1 MMTGSPDDGD
11 FRIFQISRRM
21 GGTSKLD
28 LTFSNLS
35 EIFTFVKQ
43 SHFQDHL
50 EAGMEPRQAKK
61 ILIVD
66 DEKDTVEMITALL
79 ELEGY
84 QVLSALSGSEAMKIL
99 AMENQKVP
107 EPETPVDLILLDIL
121 LGDADGRE
129 ICLKIKE
136 DEKLKFIP
144 VIILTVRSSLQD
156 KINGLN
162 LGADDYLT
170 KPFVNE
176 ELLARVRVMLR
187 IKDLHDELKR
197 EQDKNVLLTQAL
209 EKRYSFDNILGKNAR
224 MQEVFE
230 LISDIA
236 DTDSTVLIQGE
247 SGTGKEL
254 IARAIHFNSDR
265 KTKPFVVA
273 NCSAYSQNLLESEL
287 FGHEKGSFTGAIRRK
302 IGRFEMANGGTI
314 FLDEIGEVSPPTQIL
329 LLRVLQDHRFER
341 VGGEETLEVD
351 VRVIAATNKNLTEE
365 MKKGTFREDLYY
377 RLNVIPIFVPP
388 LRDRKDDITTLAS
401 HSLQKFSRERG
412 KEVTGFSP
420 EVMEILLAHSWPGNV
435 RELENVI
442 EHAIIVAKQD
452 KILPKDLPQY
462 LLQKPLAVQEL
473 TTLQDYEKNLILRT
487 LQQTNWNKHKAAK
500 RLNIN
505 RSTLYG
511 KMKRYGLEKEQS

>member
-1 MMTGSPDDGD
+1 
-11 FRIFQISRRM
+11 
-21 GGTSKLD
+21 
-28 LTFSNLS
+28 
-35 EIFTFVKQ
+35 
-43 SHFQDHL
+43 
-50 EAGMEPRQAKK
+50 MEDKKTKK
-61 ILIVD
+61 ILVVD
-66 DEKDTVEMITALL
+66 DEKDTVGMIAALL

-84 QVLSALSGSEAMKIL
+84 RVLSALSGREAMSTLEAESQKIS
-99 AMENQKVP
+99 ES
-107 EPETPVDLILLDIL
+107 ETPVDLILLDIL
-121 LGDADGRE
+121 LGDADGRD
-129 ICLKIKE
+129 ICQKVKE
-136 DEKLKFIP
+136 NEKLKFIP

-156 KINGLN
+156 KINSLN

-170 KPFVNE
+170 KPFINE
-176 ELLARVRVMLR
+176 ELLAKVKVMLR

-197 EQDKNVLLTQAL
+197 EKDKNILLSRAL
-209 EKRYSFDNILGKNAR
+209 EKLYSFGNILGKNAK
-224 MQEVFE
+224 MQEVYE

-254 IARAIHFNSDR
+254 IARAIHFNSYR

-329 LLRVLQDHRFER
+329 LLRVLQDYRFER

-351 VRVIAATNKNLTEE
+351 VRVIAATNKNLIEE

-388 LRDRKDDITTLAS
+388 LRERRDDIPLLTS
-401 HSLQKFSRERG
+401 HFLQKYSQERK
-412 KEVTGFSP
+412 KEIVNFSP
-420 EVMEILLAHSWPGNV
+420 EVMEILLGHFWPGNV
-435 RELENVI
+435 RELENVV
-442 EHAIIVAKQD
+442 EHAIIIAKQE
-452 KILPKDLPQY
+452 KILLKDLPKY
-462 LLQKPLAVQEL
+462 ILQKPIPTQEFL
-473 TTLQDYEKNLILRT
+473 TLQDYEKNLILKT
-487 LQQTNWNKHKAAK
+487 LQETNWNKHKTAK

-511 KMKRYGLEKEQS
+511 KMRKYNLEKEQN

>member
-1 MMTGSPDDGD
+1 
-11 FRIFQISRRM
+11 
-21 GGTSKLD
+21 
-28 LTFSNLS
+28 LTFNLLS
-35 EIFTFVKQ
+35 AILWWTKAIILFE
-43 SHFQDHL
+43 HL
-50 EAGMEPRQAKK
+50 GIGMKEKEPKK
-61 ILIVD
+61 ILVVD
-66 DEKDTVEMITALL
+66 DEKDTVEMIAALL
-79 ELEGY
+79 ELDGY
-84 QVLSALSGSEAMKIL
+84 QVLPALSGDEATKIL
-99 AMENQKVP
+99 EVESQKVP
-107 EPETPVDLILLDIL
+107 ESETPVDLILLDIL
-121 LGDADGRE
+121 LGDVDGRD

-136 DEKLKFIP
+136 DERLKFIP

-156 KINGLN
+156 KIHSLN

-170 KPFVNE
+170 KPFINE
-176 ELLARVRVMLR
+176 ELLAKVRVMLR
-187 IKDLHDELKR
+187 IKDLHDALRR
-197 EQDKNVLLTQAL
+197 EKDKNILLTQAL
-209 EKRYSFDNILGKNAR
+209 EKRYSFGNILGKNTR

-236 DTDSTVLIQGE
+236 NTDSTALIQGE

-254 IARAIHFNSDR
+254 IARAIHFNSHR
-265 KTKPFVVA
+265 KNKPFVVA

-388 LRDRKDDITTLAS
+388 LRERKDDIPLLAS
-401 HSLQKFSRERG
+401 HFLQKFSQERG
-412 KEVTGFSP
+412 KQVTSFSP
-420 EVMEILLAHSWPGNV
+420 EVMEIILAHSWPGNV

-442 EHAIIVAKQD
+442 DHAIIISKQD
-452 KILPKDLPQY
+452 KVLPKDLPQF
-462 LLQKPLAVQEL
+462 LFQKPLPAQEF
-473 TTLQDYEKNLILRT
+473 TTLQDYEKNLILKT
-487 LQQTNWNKHKAAK
+487 LQETNWNKHKASK
-500 RLNIN
+500 KLNIN

-511 KMKRYGLEKEQS
+511 KIKRYGLKKGQN

>member
-1 MMTGSPDDGD
+1 MKDKEARR
-11 FRIFQISRRM
+11 RI
-21 GGTSKLD
+21 L
-28 LTFSNLS
+28 
-35 EIFTFVKQ
+35 V
-43 SHFQDHL
+43 
-50 EAGMEPRQAKK
+50 
-61 ILIVD
+61 VD
-66 DEKDTVEMITALL
+66 DERDTVEMITALL
-79 ELEGY
+79 DFEGFE
-84 QVLSALSGSEAMKIL
+84 VLPALSGDEAMRIL
-99 AMENQKVP
+99 EGESQKVP
-107 EPETPVDLILLDIL
+107 DSETPVDLILLDIL

-156 KINGLN
+156 KIHSLN
-162 LGADDYLT
+162 LGADEYLT
-170 KPFVNE
+170 KPFINE
-176 ELLARVRVMLR
+176 ELLAKVRVMLR
-187 IKDLHDELKR
+187 IKDLHDELRR
-197 EQDKNVLLTQAL
+197 EKDKNILLAQAL
-209 EKRYSFDNILGKNAR
+209 EKRYSFGNILGKNTR

-254 IARAIHFNSDR
+254 IARAIHFNSHR
-265 KTKPFVVA
+265 KNKPFVVA

-351 VRVIAATNKNLTEE
+351 VRIIAATNKNLTEE
-365 MKKGTFREDLYY
+365 LKKGAFREDLYY
-377 RLNVIPIFVPP
+377 RLNVIPLFVPP
-388 LRDRKDDITTLAS
+388 LRERKDDIPLLTS
-401 HSLQKFSRERG
+401 HFLQKFSREKG
-412 KEVTGFSP
+412 KEVTSIGS
-420 EVMEILLAHSWPGNV
+420 EVMELFLAHSWPGNV

-442 EHAIIVAKQD
+442 EHASIIAKKD

-462 LLQKPLAVQEL
+462 LLQKPSPNQQLFSLKDHER
-473 TTLQDYEKNLILRT
+473 DLIL
-487 LQQTNWNKHKAAK
+487 KA
-500 RLNIN
+500 
-505 RSTLYG
+505 
-511 KMKRYGLEKEQS
+511 LE

>member
-1 MMTGSPDDGD
+1 MENKKLK
-11 FRIFQISRRM
+11 RI
-21 GGTSKLD
+21 L
-28 LTFSNLS
+28 
-35 EIFTFVKQ
+35 V
-43 SHFQDHL
+43 
-50 EAGMEPRQAKK
+50 
-61 ILIVD
+61 VD
-66 DEKDTVEMITALL
+66 DEKDTVEMITTLL

-84 QVLSALSGSEAMKIL
+84 KVFPVFSGVEAMRFL
-99 AMENQKVP
+99 EVERQGASEG
-107 EPETPVDLILLDIL
+107 ETPVDLILLDVM
-121 LGDADGRE
+121 LGDEDGRD
-129 ICLKIKE
+129 ICRKIKE
-136 DEKLKFIP
+136 DEKMKFIP
-144 VIILTVRSSLQD
+144 IIILTVRSSLQD

-170 KPFVNE
+170 KPFINE
-176 ELLARVRVMLR
+176 ELLAKVRVMLR

-197 EQDKNVLLTQAL
+197 EKDKNILLAQAL
-209 EKRYSFDNILGKNAR
+209 EKRYSFGNILGKNTR
-224 MQEVFE
+224 MLSTYE
-230 LISDIA
+230 LISDISN
-236 DTDSTVLIQGE
+236 TDSTVLIQGE

-265 KTKPFVVA
+265 KNKPFVVA

-302 IGRFEMANGGTI
+302 TGRFELAHGGTI

-365 MKKGTFREDLYY
+365 IRKGTFREDLYY

-388 LRDRKDDITTLAS
+388 LRERKDDVPLLAS
-401 HSLQKFSRERG
+401 HFLQKFCQEKG
-412 KEVTGFSP
+412 KDVTSISP
-420 EVMEILLAHSWPGNV
+420 DVMEILLAHSWPGNV

-442 EHAIIVAKQD
+442 EHAIIIAKQE

-462 LLQKPLAVQEL
+462 LLQQPLPTKQL
-473 TTLQDYEKNLILRT
+473 ISLQDHEKNLIMKT
-487 LQQTNWNKHKAAK
+487 LEETNWNKHQTAK
-500 RLNIN
+500 RLKIT

-511 KMKRYGLEKEQS
+511 KMKRYGLIMA

>member
-1 MMTGSPDDGD
+1 
-11 FRIFQISRRM
+11 
-21 GGTSKLD
+21 
-28 LTFSNLS
+28 
-35 EIFTFVKQ
+35 
-43 SHFQDHL
+43 
-50 EAGMEPRQAKK
+50 MEPRQAKK

-84 QVLSALSGSEAMKIL
+84 QVLSALSGGEAMRIL
-99 AMENQKVP
+99 EVEGQKVP
-107 EPETPVDLILLDIL
+107 ESKTPVDLILLDIL
-121 LGDADGRE
+121 LGDVDGRD

-144 VIILTVRSSLQD
+144 IIILTVRSSLQD
-156 KINGLN
+156 KISSLD

-170 KPFVNE
+170 KPFINE
-176 ELLARVRVMLR
+176 ELLAKVRVMLR
-187 IKDLHDELKR
+187 IKDLHEELKR
-197 EQDKNVLLTQAL
+197 ERDKNILLTQAL
-209 EKRYSFDNILGKNAR
+209 ERRYSFGNILGKNTR
-224 MQEVFE
+224 MEEIFG

-236 DTDSTVLIQGE
+236 NTDSTVLIQGE

-254 IARAIHFNSDR
+254 IARAIHFNSHR

-302 IGRFEMANGGTI
+302 IGRFELANGGTI

-351 VRVIAATNKNLTEE
+351 VRAIAATNKNLTDE

-388 LRDRKDDITTLAS
+388 LRERKDDILLLAP
-401 HSLQKFSRERG
+401 HFLQKFSHEKG
-412 KEVTGFSP
+412 KEIISFSS
-420 EVMEILLAHSWPGNV
+420 EVMEIFLSHAWPGNV

-452 KILPKDLPQY
+452 KILPRDLPQY
-462 LLQKPLAVQEL
+462 LLQKPSVPQEF
-473 TTLQDYEKNLILRT
+473 TTLQDYEKDLILRT
-487 LQQTNWNKHKAAK
+487 LEETNWNKHKAAK

-511 KMKRYGLEKEQS
+511 KMKRYGLEKDQN

>member
-1 MMTGSPDDGD
+1 
-11 FRIFQISRRM
+11 
-21 GGTSKLD
+21 
-28 LTFSNLS
+28 
-35 EIFTFVKQ
+35 
-43 SHFQDHL
+43 
-50 EAGMEPRQAKK
+50 MEPREAKK

-66 DEKDTVEMITALL
+66 DERDTVEMITALL

-84 QVLSALSGSEAMKIL
+84 QILSALSGGEAMKIL
-99 AMENQKVP
+99 EAESQKVS
-107 EPETPVDLILLDIL
+107 ESKTPVDLILLDIL
-121 LGDADGRE
+121 LGDVDGRD
-129 ICLKIKE
+129 ICRKIKE

-156 KINGLN
+156 KINSLD

-170 KPFVNE
+170 KPFINE
-176 ELLARVRVMLR
+176 ELLAKVRVMLR
-187 IKDLHDELKR
+187 IKDLHEELRR
-197 EQDKNVLLTQAL
+197 ERDKNILLTRAL
-209 EKRYSFDNILGKNAR
+209 EERYSFGNILGKNTR
-224 MQEVFE
+224 MQEIFE
-230 LISDIA
+230 LISAIA
-236 DTDSTVLIQGE
+236 NTDSTVLIQGE

-254 IARAIHFNSDR
+254 IARAIHFNSHR
-265 KTKPFVVA
+265 KAKPFVVA

-314 FLDEIGEVSPPTQIL
+314 FLDEIGEVSPSTQIL

-351 VRVIAATNKNLTEE
+351 VRVIAATNKNLTDE

-388 LRDRKDDITTLAS
+388 LRERRDDIPVLVPYF
-401 HSLQKFSRERG
+401 LQKFSREKG
-412 KEVTGFSP
+412 KEITGFLS
-420 EVMEILLAHSWPGNV
+420 EVIEILLSHSWPGNV

-442 EHAIIVAKQD
+442 EHAIIIAKQD

-462 LLQKPLAVQEL
+462 LLQRPLVTQEF
-473 TTLQDYEKNLILRT
+473 TTLQDYEKHLILKT
-487 LQQTNWNKHKAAK
+487 LEETKWNKHRAAK

-511 KMKRYGLEKEQS
+511 KMKRYGLEKEQN

>member
-1 MMTGSPDDGD
+1 M
-11 FRIFQISRRM
+11 
-21 GGTSKLD
+21 KE
-28 LTFSNLS
+28 S
-35 EIFTFVKQ
+35 E
-43 SHFQDHL
+43 
-50 EAGMEPRQAKK
+50 AKK

-66 DEKDTVEMITALL
+66 DEKDTVEMIAALL

-84 QVLSALSGSEAMKIL
+84 QVLSALSGSEAMRIL
-99 AMENQKVP
+99 EVESQKVP

-121 LGDADGRE
+121 LGDVDGRD

-136 DEKLKFIP
+136 NEKLKFIP

-156 KINGLN
+156 KINSLN

-170 KPFVNE
+170 KPFINE
-176 ELLARVRVMLR
+176 ELLAKVKVMLR
-187 IKDLHDELKR
+187 IKDLHDKLKR
-197 EQDKNVLLTQAL
+197 EKDKNILLSQAL
-209 EKRYSFDNILGKNAR
+209 EKRYSFTNILGKNTR
-224 MQEVFE
+224 MQEIFE

-236 DTDSTVLIQGE
+236 NTDSTVLIQGE

-254 IARAIHFNSDR
+254 IARAIHFNSHR
-265 KTKPFVVA
+265 KTKPFVVT

-302 IGRFEMANGGTI
+302 IGRFEMADGGTI
-314 FLDEIGEVSPPTQIL
+314 FLDEIGEVSPPTQIF

-341 VGGEETLEVD
+341 VGGEETLEVN

-388 LRDRKDDITTLAS
+388 LRERKDDIPLLAS
-401 HSLQKFSRERG
+401 HFLSKLSHERG
-412 KEVTGFSP
+412 KEVTSFSP
-420 EVMEILLAHSWPGNV
+420 EVMEIFLGHAWPGNV

-442 EHAIIVAKQD
+442 DHAIIIAKQD
-452 KILPKDLPQY
+452 RILPKDLPQS
-462 LLQKPLAVQEL
+462 LLQRPLLTQES
-473 TTLQDYEKNLILRT
+473 TTLQDYEKNLILKT
-487 LQQTNWNKHKAAK
+487 LQETKWNKHKAAK

-511 KMKRYGLEKEQS
+511 KMKRFGLEKDEN